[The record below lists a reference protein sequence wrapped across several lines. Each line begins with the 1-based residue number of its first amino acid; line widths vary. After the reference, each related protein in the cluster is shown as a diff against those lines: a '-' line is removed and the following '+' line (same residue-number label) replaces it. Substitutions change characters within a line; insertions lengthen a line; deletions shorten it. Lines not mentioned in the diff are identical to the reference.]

1 MCLILFVFWVF
12 NNTLIEYY
20 IFDLEEIKTT
30 LDLFCFDSLQKQEKR
45 LWSQAYENV
54 KK

>member
-1 MCLILFVFWVF
+1 M
-12 NNTLIEYY
+12 
-20 IFDLEEIKTT
+20 FDLVGIKTT